1 VKKYKTLRIEYV
13 LGFSKEEKEMGKFKD
28 ILDEESKKEYMIKLK
43 QFIDNEYATKT
54 IFPDRKN
61 IMNSMSYTPYE
72 KVKVVIVGQD
82 PYHGVGEAH
91 GLCFSVQPGI
101 KTPPSLVNIYKELNR
116 DLGCYI
122 PNNGCLIKW
131 AKEGVL
137 LLNSVLTVVKD
148 TPGSHRGKGWEIFT
162 DTIIKSINEKEEPVV
177 FLLWGSYAKEKAAY
191 ITNPKHL
198 VLKTS
203 HPSPFSVRNGFDG
216 CSHFSKANTFLKSHG
231 IEPVDWQIDNI

>member
-1 VKKYKTLRIEYV
+1 
-13 LGFSKEEKEMGKFKD
+13 MGKFKD
-28 ILDEESKKEYMIKLK
+28 ILEEESKKEYMIKLK
-43 QFIDNEYATKT
+43 QFIDSEYDSKT
-54 IFPDRKN
+54 IFPERKN

-82 PYHGVGEAH
+82 PYHGEGEAH

-101 KTPPSLVNIYKELNR
+101 KTPPSLVNIYKELKR

-131 AKEGVL
+131 AKEGVF
-137 LLNSVLTVVKD
+137 LLNTVLTVVKD

-177 FLLWGSYAKEKAAY
+177 FLLWGSYAKEKASLV
-191 ITNPKHL
+191 TNPKHL

-216 CSHFSKANTFLKSHG
+216 CSHFSKANEFLKSHG
-231 IEPVDWQIDNI
+231 IEPVDWQIENI

>member
-1 VKKYKTLRIEYV
+1 MGR
-13 LGFSKEEKEMGKFKD
+13 FKE
-28 ILDEESKKEYMIKLK
+28 ILEEESKKEYMIKLK
-43 QFIDNEYATKT
+43 DFIDSEYDTKT
-54 IFPDRKN
+54 IFPERKN
-61 IMNSMSYTPYE
+61 IMNSMKYTPYE
-72 KVKVVIVGQD
+72 NVKVVIVGQD

-91 GLCFSVQPGI
+91 GLSFSVQPGI

-122 PNNGCLIKW
+122 PNNGYLVKW

-148 TPGSHRGKGWEIFT
+148 NPGSHRGKGWEIFT
-162 DTIIKSINEKEEPVV
+162 DTVIKSINEKEEPVV
-177 FLLWGSYAKEKAAY
+177 FLLWGNYAKEKAAY

-203 HPSPFSVRNGFDG
+203 HPSPFSVKNGFDG
-216 CSHFSKANTFLKSHG
+216 CSHFSIANKFLKQNG
-231 IEPVDWQIDNI
+231 IKPIDWQIENI

>member
-1 VKKYKTLRIEYV
+1 
-13 LGFSKEEKEMGKFKD
+13 MGRFKD
-28 ILDEESKKEYMIKLK
+28 ILEEESKKEYMINLK
-43 QFIDNEYATKT
+43 KFIDDEYASKT
-54 IFPDRKN
+54 IFPERKN
-61 IMNSMSYTPYE
+61 IMNSMKYTPYE

-82 PYHGVGEAH
+82 PYHGEGEAH

-101 KTPPSLVNIYKELNR
+101 KIPPSLVNIYKELKR
-116 DLGCYI
+116 DLDCYI
-122 PNNGCLIKW
+122 PNNGCLLKW

-162 DTIIKSINEKEEPVV
+162 DTIIKSINEKKEPVV

-191 ITNPKHL
+191 ITNPNHL

-216 CSHFSKANTFLKSHG
+216 CSHFSKANEFLKSHD
-231 IEPVDWQIDNI
+231 IEPVDWQIENI

>member
-1 VKKYKTLRIEYV
+1 MGR
-13 LGFSKEEKEMGKFKD
+13 FKE
-28 ILDEESKKEYMIKLK
+28 ILEEESKKEYMITLR

-54 IFPDRKN
+54 IFPERKN
-61 IMNSMSYTPYE
+61 IMNAMSYTPYE

-91 GLCFSVQPGI
+91 GLSFSVLPGV
-101 KTPPSLVNIYKELNR
+101 KVPPSLVNIFKEIHR

-122 PNNGCLIKW
+122 PNNGCLVKW

-137 LLNSVLTVVKD
+137 LLNSVLTVEKD
-148 TPGSHRGKGWEIFT
+148 KAGSHRGKGWEIFT
-162 DTIIKSINEKEEPVV
+162 DTVIKALNEKEEPIV
-177 FLLWGSYAKEKAAY
+177 FLLWGSYAKEKAMY

-203 HPSPFSVRNGFDG
+203 HPSPFSVRSGFDG
-216 CSHFSKANTFLKSHG
+216 CSHFSKANEFLKKNN
-231 IEPVDWQIDNI
+231 IEPVDWQIENI

>member
-1 VKKYKTLRIEYV
+1 
-13 LGFSKEEKEMGKFKD
+13 MGKFKE
-28 ILDEESKKEYMIKLK
+28 LLEEESKKEYMIKLK
-43 QFIDNEYATKT
+43 AFIDNEYKTKV
-54 IFPDRKN
+54 IFPERKN
-61 IMNSMSYTPYE
+61 IMNSMKYTPYE
-72 KVKVVIVGQD
+72 NVKVVIVGQD
-82 PYHGVGEAH
+82 PYHGEGEAH
-91 GLCFSVQPGI
+91 GLSFSVQPGI

-122 PNNGCLIKW
+122 PNNGYLVKW

-148 TPGSHRGKGWEIFT
+148 TPGSHRNKGWEIFT
-162 DTIIKSINEKEEPVV
+162 DTIIKSLNDKEEPIV
-177 FLLWGSYAKEKAAY
+177 FLLWGSYAKEKAMY

-216 CSHFSKANTFLKSHG
+216 CSHFSKANNFLKSHG
-231 IEPVDWQIDNI
+231 IEPIDWQIENI

>member
-1 VKKYKTLRIEYV
+1 MGRFKK
-13 LGFSKEEKEMGKFKD
+13 
-28 ILDEESKKEYMIKLK
+28 ILEEESKKEYMIKLK
-43 QFIDNEYATKT
+43 EFIDNEYNTKT
-54 IFPDRKN
+54 IFPERKN
-61 IMNSMSYTPYE
+61 IMNAMKYTPYE
-72 KVKVVIVGQD
+72 NVKVVIVGQD

-91 GLCFSVQPGI
+91 GLSFSVQPGI

-122 PNNGCLIKW
+122 PNNGYLVKW

-148 TPGSHRGKGWEIFT
+148 NPGSHRGKGWEIFT
-162 DTIIKSINEKEEPVV
+162 DTVIKSINEKAEPVV
-177 FLLWGSYAKEKAAY
+177 FLLWGNYAKEKAVY

-216 CSHFSKANTFLKSHG
+216 CSHFSKANKFLEQNG
-231 IEPVDWQIDNI
+231 IKPIDWQIENI